1 VSGFIGKQLQPYAP
15 WRSEATAIAVAI
27 QAAVALTIG
36 IYLLFA
42 TQHASTTITQ
52 IVGAYLAGISVLHLG
67 IAIRRPSDIGA
78 RPTALLRRLIGL
90 VAGVI
95 AVLSPWLGFVS
106 PGNARVILA
115 GALVLGGLSGIFGAF
130 TDARLADIRWGTAL
144 AASTEVALGVAFYIA
159 TDPQRSLLGLL
170 GTILIIAGAA
180 LAARAYWIYRTEAIE
195 HA

>member
-1 VSGFIGKQLQPYAP
+1 VSGFVGKQLQPYAP

-27 QAAVALTIG
+27 QAAVALAIG
-36 IYLLFA
+36 VYLLFA

-52 IVGAYLAGISVLHLG
+52 IVGGYLAGISVLHLG
-67 IAIRRPSDIGA
+67 VAIRRPSDIAA

-106 PGNARVILA
+106 SENARAILA
-115 GALVLGGLSGIFGAF
+115 GALVLGGLIGTYGAF
-130 TDARLADIRWGTAL
+130 TDARLAEIRWGSAL
-144 AASTEVALGVAFYIA
+144 AASTEIALGVVFYIA

-170 GTILIIAGAA
+170 GAILIIAGAV
-180 LAARAYWIYRTEAIE
+180 LAARAYWIYQTEAVE
-195 HA
+195 QA

>member
-27 QAAVALTIG
+27 QAAVALAIG
-36 IYLLFA
+36 VYLLFA

-95 AVLSPWLGFVS
+95 AVLSPWLGFVA

-115 GALVLGGLSGIFGAF
+115 GALVLGGLIGIFGAF